1 MVMMELAKKERG
13 RNELFVGKKENGEEN
28 GKRENVSPTGEN
40 GEETAE
46 KRANEKK
53 TNEKVSKKKIQKK
66 LTPSVDL
73 RLLDGRLPQQLRCR
87 RGRLA
92 RHEPRDRVRLE
103 HAALG
108 RLQGRDLAERVE
120 LQKLGRLVRL
130 AHLEARDLDGDPG
143 ELRGDE
149 RLVGVLVARV
159 GVELELG
166 GGNGG

>member
-1 MVMMELAKKERG
+1 MSEKKRMEKRMEKERMSLLRERTEKKRR
-13 RNELFVGKKENGEEN
+13 RNEQ
-28 GKRENVSPTGEN
+28 T
-40 GEETAE
+40 
-46 KRANEKK
+46 
-53 TNEKVSKKKIQKK
+53 KKKRTKKFPKKKSKKK

-166 GGNGG
+166 GGHGG